1 MVNQTSIKY
10 ISGLLENP
18 ASLSDGDQ
26 SSIALFRQTF
36 PYFAPIR
43 YLAALDHHRK
53 EPMSP
58 AILSGT
64 TPYIGNWMLFCDFLA
79 EGSSS
84 GVIETTIDHTPLDIP
99 TTPTIIEEEVSTP
112 IEEPVILIE
121 EEPAVIRTEPVAEII
136 PPAPIEQIETEQ
148 PNELEESL
156 SNSNIITNQ
165 AEPEIRLS
173 RKQRRQAA
181 YLEQRRLA
189 LEQHQVKNEVTQEI
203 KNPAASIKNLSDSI
217 INITPPAIVDDAKSL
232 TEEVAINT
240 EQIKVEL
247 PDFVLPETP
256 QLSNL
261 QLQLDQRAIEIGSH
275 SIEPSI
281 TPSFAAEPISYPDTH
296 FSTPDLII
304 GSAQNTVQEIV
315 LGNQELENLETTA
328 PGGIIVVPAENWDEV
343 KTNLIKEEAANETE
357 EFNTTESV
365 ATPEVPELT
374 IDEPK
379 KQIEAVE
386 DTIRPLFTIR
396 PGKISM
402 NELKDE
408 LPATSSE
415 EPVGQS
421 FQILP
426 TKINIREE
434 DTQTEI
440 TKNELIVAPEEKPS
454 IVPEVTKEKE
464 RESTLIE
471 KLLGEIE
478 NITPEQELLIRVI
491 TGKPLPEQT
500 PVAEIVPE
508 PELVQVAEPVNEV
521 SEVTNTQEPV
531 IETVPEPIS
540 EITPEPVAELTIDIV
555 SEPEQVVME
564 ETTPVIATTE
574 ITASHFPE
582 DKQAP
587 KAADEDDGLG
597 TLIYPVYTE
606 DYFLQQGVKISK
618 EIPKDLT
625 HAKDREK
632 SLMVM
637 MSFTEWLLHFKNTSD
652 KQKEEKKDQK
662 SLKTMWQKEK
672 LAAAM
677 EEENEEIP
685 ENVFEMAVNSITRED
700 GLASESLADIY
711 IKQKKYDQAI
721 EMYRKLSLR
730 NPKKMRTLPA
740 K

>member
-36 PYFAPIR
+36 PYFAPVR

-58 AILSGT
+58 EILSAT
-64 TPYIGNWMLFCDFLA
+64 MPYIGNWILFCEFLA
-79 EGSSS
+79 FGTPKEG
-84 GVIETTIDHTPLDIP
+84 VETHNTQSQLEIP
-99 TTPTIIEEEVSTP
+99 ATIISDEVSIT
-112 IEEPVILIE
+112 IEEPVVLIE
-121 EEPAVIRTEPVAEII
+121 EETVTIQNEPVSEITL
-136 PPAPIEQIETEQ
+136 PAAPTQNESEEQNETEEVL
-148 PNELEESL
+148 PDN
-156 SNSNIITNQ
+156 NSNQ
-165 AEPEIRLS
+165 QGAEIRLS

-189 LEQHQVKNEVTQEI
+189 LEQQQVKNVVTQEI
-203 KNPAASIKNLSDSI
+203 KSPSATIKNLSETIAD
-217 INITPPAIVDDAKSL
+217 NIPPTQVDNAKSL
-232 TEEVAINT
+232 TK
-240 EQIKVEL
+240 QIAEIQEPIKPEL
-247 PDFVLPETP
+247 PASSLPETHIV
-256 QLSNL
+256 SDL
-261 QLQLDQRAIEIGSH
+261 QMQLDQRAKEIEIH
-275 SIEPSI
+275 HVELPLEPAHLPFTNIE
-281 TPSFAAEPISYPDTH
+281 
-296 FSTPDLII
+296 
-304 GSAQNTVQEIV
+304 
-315 LGNQELENLETTA
+315 QELTAEKEEIENIDSPT
-328 PGGIIVVPAENWDEV
+328 PGEIIVVPAENWDEV
-343 KTNLIKEEAANETE
+343 KTNLIREESAIEEEDNALEPET
-357 EFNTTESV
+357 
-365 ATPEVPELT
+365 TPESSTVAEALT
-374 IDEPK
+374 
-379 KQIEAVE
+379 EASEKSIVVEE
-386 DTIRPLFTIR
+386 DTNRPLLAIR

-408 LPATSSE
+408 QPAVKSE
-415 EPVGQS
+415 ETIQQS
-421 FQILP
+421 NQIIP
-426 TKINIREE
+426 AKIHIEE
-434 DTQTEI
+434 EIAPAELHTEG
-440 TKNELIVAPEEKPS
+440 IVVALGEA
-454 IVPEVTKEKE
+454 KEIE
-464 RESTLIE
+464 RTSTPIE
-471 KLLGEIE
+471 KLLDEIE

-491 TGKPLPEQT
+491 TGKSAPEQVPAT
-500 PVAEIVPE
+500 DIVPE
-508 PELVQVAEPVNEV
+508 LEQVSVANNALHGDQSKIVNE
-521 SEVTNTQEPV
+521 EPV
-531 IETVPEPIS
+531 IIQPIAPEATIESIPEPITES
-540 EITPEPVAELTIDIV
+540 TPEPMVEELIAT
-555 SEPEQVVME
+555 EPEQALVVKE
-564 ETTPVIATTE
+564 EIANKITTPE
-574 ITASHFPE
+574 ISSGHFPE
-582 DKQAP
+582 DAQAP
-587 KAADEDDGLG
+587 KPANEDDGLG

-625 HAKDREK
+625 HARDREK

-730 NPKKMRTLPA
+730 NPKKYAYFARKIEEIL
-740 K
+740 KEKQS